1 MALAIVILTGT
12 CVWASWQW
20 TGQALRI
27 RKRAKKRMK
36 QAGLRREESS
46 RDLGRGFE
54 KEERGGWESVG
65 RDRGMGYETR
75 IEGPRRVG
83 DGRSGALVGLGIRF
97 E

>member
-1 MALAIVILTGT
+1 
-12 CVWASWQW
+12 
-20 TGQALRI
+20 
-27 RKRAKKRMK
+27 MK

-46 RDLGRGFE
+46 RDLGSSGE
-54 KEERGGWESVG
+54 KDGRGGWESVG

-75 IEGPRRVG
+75 IEGPWRVG